1 MSKYAIQS
9 LHQCR
14 IQAVGMIDDPSQPE
28 KDDPTAADGWIEAYL
43 EGLIATDE
51 EEKNLEGAP
60 DNFEGG
66 IHFWQLQQCIEE
78 LGCLLADGDEADGDE
93 DLDAL
98 EARWRDHELFWGRYL
113 STGAIEYARR
123 RREDPEYDD
132 GEFSMDWFA
141 NVEEDPQE

>member
-1 MSKYAIQS
+1 MA
-9 LHQCR
+9 
-14 IQAVGMIDDPSQPE
+14 DEPSQPE
-28 KDDPTAADGWIEAYL
+28 KDDSTAADGWIEAYL

-60 DNFEGG
+60 ENFEGG
-66 IHFWQLQQCIEE
+66 IHFWQLQESIEE
-78 LGCLLADGDEADGDE
+78 LGCLLADGDE

>member
-1 MSKYAIQS
+1 M
-9 LHQCR
+9 L
-14 IQAVGMIDDPSQPE
+14 
-28 KDDPTAADGWIEAYL
+28 
-43 EGLIATDE
+43 
-51 EEKNLEGAP
+51 
-60 DNFEGG
+60 
-66 IHFWQLQQCIEE
+66 
-78 LGCLLADGDEADGDE
+78 ADGDE

>member
-1 MSKYAIQS
+1 MAHLSRVKVVHWS
-9 LHQCR
+9 E
-14 IQAVGMIDDPSQPE
+14 GDDMADEPSQPE
-28 KDDPTAADGWIEAYL
+28 KDIATDAGGWIQAFL

-51 EEKNLEGAP
+51 EEKKPENIDPSFRHME
-60 DNFEGG
+60 DVGG

-78 LGCLLADGDEADGDE
+78 LGCMLADGDE

-98 EARWRDHELFWGRYL
+98 EARWRDHELYWGRYL